1 MCLAFTQRDNEP
13 DVKHSLMI
21 ISTPKIAESF
31 LIKSALYRQELLIR
45 IDRVRQYQIS
55 MKI

>member
-1 MCLAFTQRDNEP
+1 
-13 DVKHSLMI
+13 MI